1 MLTGAFDVGLL
12 DGLLGVAGMMTFLV
26 MTGIIPENSLS
37 LARTRFSMGHIPNP
51 MLKTRE
57 IPCFH
62 HGFADSGPPKVLDS
76 PKSIPSSS
84 ATPSPKKPVNQSAIL
99 PCFSP
104 QQSAACHK
112 SWMTLR
118 DFPTKKHLVN
128 HHT

>member
-26 MTGIIPENSLS
+26 MTGIIPENFLS

-76 PKSIPSSS
+76 P
-84 ATPSPKKPVNQSAIL
+84 L
-99 PCFSP
+99 
-104 QQSAACHK
+104 
-112 SWMTLR
+112 
-118 DFPTKKHLVN
+118 DF
-128 HHT
+128 